1 MSNVPITAPAKSP
14 FASKTLWVNLILMVS
29 LIVQGQFGFVIDA
42 EEQAAVIIV
51 LNMFLRAITRT
62 GLTA

>member
-1 MSNVPITAPAKSP
+1 MIKPWWQ
-14 FASKTLWVNLILMVS
+14 SKTLRVNLVLMVA

-42 EEQAAVIIV
+42 AEQAAVIIV
-51 LNMFLRAITRT
+51 LNMLLRAITRT